1 MWWCNKV
8 GVWGGTQNRALVIGI
23 NCPIKDPS
31 ELPCPFCHVRSQLK
45 VPHVYQGA
53 EYHQTLTLP
62 AFSSWNSQPPDRD
75 EFLLFL
81 SHPAYIC
88 LLKQPEWT
96 KTYLSNSS
104 FWGKKGKRQG
114 DWSSRNLTL
123 KSKTLKD
130 IGNKSLSYKFISKK
144 TFWTHFISYGKD
156 LISLRSQRTA
166 REEKDRIR
174 YLLWVSKNGLCI
186 SFPPIPLSGFK
197 VTHPW
202 KVFLQHPGAVTA
214 GWEWTHVFSK
224 HRLCSQPINVLII
237 PPWFWRTTM
246 FDALGRSSEVTVT
259 VLKRSVVEV

>member
-1 MWWCNKV
+1 M
-8 GVWGGTQNRALVIGI
+8 
-23 NCPIKDPS
+23 
-31 ELPCPFCHVRSQLK
+31 
-45 VPHVYQGA
+45 YQGTG
-53 EYHQTLTLP
+53 YHQTLTLP

-130 IGNKSLSYKFISKK
+130 IGNKSVSYTLISKK

-166 REEKDRIR
+166 REEKGRIS
-174 YLLWVSKNGLCI
+174 YCYGS
-186 SFPPIPLSGFK
+186 
-197 VTHPW
+197 
-202 KVFLQHPGAVTA
+202 
-214 GWEWTHVFSK
+214 
-224 HRLCSQPINVLII
+224 
-237 PPWFWRTTM
+237 
-246 FDALGRSSEVTVT
+246 
-259 VLKRSVVEV
+259 LKRVSASHFPLFHPQILKSRTLEMCSCSIPVL